1 VARRDVATCRLG
13 EPVNVVRERARQGR
27 WTASVVVDDQG
38 VVLGL
43 VDIGSADG
51 AATATVEEV
60 MDPAPVT
67 FRPNVG
73 VDELPDYVRKPRAAP
88 VLVTTLDGVLIGL
101 LETSHHGG

>member
-1 VARRDVATCRLG
+1 M
-13 EPVNVVRERARQGR
+13 
-27 WTASVVVDDQG
+27 
-38 VVLGL
+38 LGL
-43 VDIGSADG
+43 VDTSSVDG

-73 VDELPDYVRKPRAAP
+73 VDELADSVRKPQAAP

-101 LETSHHGG
+101 LETPSHHGG